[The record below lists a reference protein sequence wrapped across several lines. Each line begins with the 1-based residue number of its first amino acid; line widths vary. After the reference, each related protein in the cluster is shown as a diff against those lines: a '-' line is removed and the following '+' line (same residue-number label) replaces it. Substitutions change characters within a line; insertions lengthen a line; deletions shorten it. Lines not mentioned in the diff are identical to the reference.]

1 MGGVEAKFSFY
12 SPRSRSRSP
21 ARRVGEA
28 EAARERETEPN
39 GWSLGEPEPRRR
51 VVAAHGPT

>member
-1 MGGVEAKFSFY
+1 MGGVEAKFSSY

-39 GWSLGEPEPRRR
+39 GWSLGEPRRR